1 VEFALEGNIH
11 SYTYADEGTSLY
23 DVLNL
28 QIGKRHLIKDKL
40 IKAMRCMDELETYIE
55 KTEDRQ
61 LGMLVE
67 IVEEYG
73 TEIPAL
79 LEILKQ
85 KHVGPG
91 ERDKAELIFSTVHRC
106 KGIEYDSVQLVNDF
120 VTGKELIKLKETKK
134 ETINTDQLNEEINL
148 LYVAVTRR
156 KKKID
161 IPEPSMP
168 TDFPYSSQIHVTKD
182 WTRGNQTD
190 VARGRSPANTTRTET
205 PAPSFKKA
213 YSVARPRDKH
223 ADAYKPWTEELD
235 EELTRMYIDGADI
248 REIAQTMGRT
258 KGAIKARLEKLED
271 LDSD

>member
-1 VEFALEGNIH
+1 
-11 SYTYADEGTSLY
+11 
-23 DVLNL
+23 
-28 QIGKRHLIKDKL
+28 
-40 IKAMRCMDELETYIE
+40 MDELETYIE

-67 IVEEYG
+67 IVGEYG

-85 KHVGPG
+85 KHVDPS

-106 KGIEYDSVQLVNDF
+106 KGMEYDSVQLVNDF
-120 VTGKELIKLKETKK
+120 VTERELIKLKEKKK

-148 LYVAVTRR
+148 LYVAVTRT
-156 KKKID
+156 KNKID
-161 IPEPSMP
+161 IPEPLMP
-168 TDFPYSSQIHVTKD
+168 ADFPYSSQIHVTKD

-190 VARGRSPANTTRTET
+190 VALGQSPANTIRTGT
-205 PAPSFKKA
+205 PEPSFQKA
-213 YSVARPRDKH
+213 YSVAGARDKH

-235 EELTRMYIDGADI
+235 DELTRMYLEGADI

-271 LDSD
+271 LDGD